1 MTDDITVNMYATAD
15 WFSLSDIEA
24 ATLEYVAF
32 YDRKNLRPVKVG
44 RVPDIV
50 YSETMRDVDLAVSI
64 ANAGAVDPLASHS
77 TIEMRRVIARYNA
90 ELFGL
95 DNVTVKDSNAF
106 IKGTRGEYTA
116 HLGSSAVH
124 MRPGRLLNVLPV
136 HSQHRGKIFLPFL
149 DEDPKTA
156 EIISKILLFADDA
169 KIKDPYILN
178 QMQ

>member
-24 ATLEYVAF
+24 PTLEYVAF

-77 TIEMRRVIARYNA
+77 TIEMRWVIARYNA

-106 IKGTRGEYTA
+106 IKGTRGEYRPSGQQCSSYASRPPAECTA
-116 HLGSSAVH
+116 DAFTA
-124 MRPGRLLNVLPV
+124 
-136 HSQHRGKIFLPFL
+136 QGKIFLPFL

-156 EIISKILLFADDA
+156 ESISKILLFADDA